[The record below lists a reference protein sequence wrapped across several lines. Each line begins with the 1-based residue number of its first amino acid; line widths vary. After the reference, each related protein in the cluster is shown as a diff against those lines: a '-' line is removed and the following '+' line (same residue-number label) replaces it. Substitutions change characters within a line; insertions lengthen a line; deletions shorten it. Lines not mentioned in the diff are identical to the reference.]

1 MMKIFMW
8 VGENIMLEAMKSK
21 RVCEE
26 SEKKGAKMKMDDGEY
41 KTVFFLFLDFFF
53 VFLTSLVSMITMQP
67 SMSYIIKC

>member
-26 SEKKGAKMKMDDGEY
+26 SEKKSAKMKMDDGEY
-41 KTVFFLFLDFFF
+41 KTVFFFCF
-53 VFLTSLVSMITMQP
+53 
-67 SMSYIIKC
+67 